1 MRHTALAVAIVPL
14 MALALAAPV
23 HAQGAGTPTLE
34 LARLQKGVKTRRI
47 SSFDKAGGNN
57 DRLEK
62 IAQGERRTLA
72 DIKGAG
78 RIDHIWVTIAP
89 PPPAVCRHD
98 IILRMYWDD
107 ETTPSVEAPIGE
119 FFGQGWN
126 ESYPMAALPLAA
138 GPREG
143 RAMVS
148 YFPMPFR
155 AGRASRSRTTRP
167 RRSTPSTTTSTTS
180 SCRPCPRT
188 SPYFHAWYNHEL
200 TEAQSYGENE
210 WTLLGPEQKNTTGA
224 GNFLIADIAGRG
236 HYVGMNYYVHS
247 PSPMWYGE
255 GDDLFQVDGEP
266 WPSSLHGTGTE
277 DYFNTSWSPNKLY
290 QHPFFGYARVNGET
304 GWLGRTHVYRF
315 HPTDPVCFENRCA
328 SRSSTA
334 TTTTS
339 RSTSRPW
346 PTGTRP
352 SRTRRSRPSPIARVA
367 QADAEHRRA
376 RSTAGATPGARRTAA
391 AASSGGTRKRRSNGY
406 RAGRAFSI
414 VARETPRSLRASASR
429 SLASPW
435 TWNVRCTCVRL
446 APGASAAAGE
456 EVSSS

>member
-1 MRHTALAVAIVPL
+1 MVCGLVV
-14 MALALAAPV
+14 LAAP
-23 HAQGAGTPTLE
+23 ALDSQSTGSLMQGWLTL
-34 LARLQKGVKTRRI
+34 QPGVKSLRI
-47 SSFDKAGGNN
+47 SSFDKSGGNN

-72 DIKGAG
+72 DIKGPG
-78 RIDHIWVTIAP
+78 QITHIWVTIAP
-89 PPPAVCRHD
+89 PPPAVSRHD

-155 AGRASRSRTTRP
+155 SRARIEVENDTGRQIDAFYYYVDYEQFPAGALPADT
-167 RRSTPSTTTSTTS
+167 
-180 SCRPCPRT
+180 
-188 SPYFHAWYNHEL
+188 PYFHAWYHHEL

-210 WTLLGPEQKNTTGA
+210 WNTLGPEQKNTTGA
-224 GNFLIADIAGRG
+224 GNFLVADITGRG

-255 GDDLFQVDGEP
+255 GDDLFQVDGEAMAGLAARHRHGGLLQHVVVARTTCTSIR
-266 WPSSLHGTGTE
+266 SSATRASTARPAGSAAP
-277 DYFNTSWSPNKLY
+277 TSTAST
-290 QHPFFGYARVNGET
+290 R
-304 GWLGRTHVYRF
+304 
-315 HPTDPVCFENRCA
+315 PTRCD
-328 SRSSTA
+328 SRSHCACRSNTA

-346 PTGTRP
+346 RTGTRP
-352 SRTRRSRPSPIARVA
+352 SRTRRSRPSPIAN
-367 QADAEHRRA
+367 
-376 RSTAGATPGARRTAA
+376 P
-391 AASSGGTRKRRSNGY
+391 AS
-406 RAGRAFSI
+406 
-414 VARETPRSLRASASR
+414 
-429 SLASPW
+429 
-435 TWNVRCTCVRL
+435 
-446 APGASAAAGE
+446 
-456 EVSSS
+456 